1 VEFKVLGPLE
11 VLVDGQPLDLG
22 PPRQRAVLA
31 VLLLHANQVVATDR
45 LAEEL
50 WPGNVPKT
58 AAKAI
63 QVYVS
68 ALRKAF
74 GEARD
79 ILETRGSGYLLHGET
94 GQLDL
99 HEFERLLARA
109 RTEDPGARAATL
121 RSALSLWR
129 GDPLSDLAYEPFVE
143 PEAARLDALRLLA
156 VEDRIEAD
164 LELGRGPEV
173 VPELETLVAERPL
186 QERPRAQLMLALYR
200 AGRQG
205 DALDVFREGRRLLDE
220 ELGLEPGQ
228 RLRELERAIL
238 RQDPALSVPAAP
250 TPPRPSFVALAERPE
265 ALAPVASLAEALARG
280 PRSRDVVLAEIVPA
294 AGLAAAGARLGELRR
309 ALGSR
314 GVTARIAA
322 FTSASPAEDVIRLG
336 EQQDADLLLL
346 ATRGDPLGG
355 PFAAVFTDATCDVAS
370 LAEAG
375 GGVRAGPI
383 VVPFGAFE
391 HDWAALEL
399 GAWAAAALER
409 RLELI
414 GAADAGPGDRDASRL
429 LADASLVVQH
439 TTGVVAEPRLG
450 PPGLEGL
457 RALTGG
463 AGLIVVGL
471 SERWRAE
478 GLGQTRASLVA
489 APPAPTLLVRRGLR
503 PSGIAPPATLTRFT
517 WSIERST
524 IEG

>member
-1 VEFKVLGPLE
+1 VEFKVLGQLE
-11 VLVDGQPLDLG
+11 VLVDGRPIDLG

-74 GEARD
+74 GNARHV
-79 ILETRGSGYLLHGET
+79 LETRGSGYLLRVEA

-99 HEFERLLARA
+99 HAFERLLERARNEEPAARA
-109 RTEDPGARAATL
+109 QTL
-121 RSALSLWR
+121 RTALSLWR
-129 GDPLSDLAYEPFVE
+129 GAPLSDFAYEPFVQ
-143 PEAARLDALRLLA
+143 PESARLEALRLLA
-156 VEDRIEAD
+156 LQDRVEA
-164 LELGRGPEV
+164 ELTLGLGPEL
-173 VPELETLVAERPL
+173 VPELETLVAEQPVH
-186 QERPRAQLMLALYR
+186 ERPRAQLMLALYR
-200 AGRQG
+200 AGRQAE
-205 DALDVFREGRRLLDE
+205 ALEVFREGRRLLDE
-220 ELGLEPGQ
+220 QLGLEPGQ
-228 RLRELERAIL
+228 VLRELEGAIL
-238 RQDPALSVPAAP
+238 RQDPSLSVAAAP
-250 TPPRPSFVALAERPE
+250 PPSVVALPE
-265 ALAPVASLAEALARG
+265 QPGSLDAVASFAEALARG
-280 PRSRDVVLAEIVPA
+280 PRPRQLVLAEIVPERD
-294 AGLAAAGARLGELRR
+294 LAAATVHLGELRR
-309 ALGSR
+309 LLVGR

-336 EQQDADLLLL
+336 VQQDADLLLL
-346 ATRGDPLGG
+346 TTRGDPLAG
-355 PFAAVFTDATCDVAS
+355 PFAAVFEDATCDVAS
-370 LAEAG
+370 LIEAG
-375 GGVRAGPI
+375 GGLRDGPI

-409 RLELI
+409 PLQLI
-414 GAADAGPGDRDASRL
+414 GAADAGPEDRDASRL
-429 LADASLVVQH
+429 LADASLIVQH

-457 RALTGG
+457 RTLAGD
-463 AGLIVVGL
+463 AGLLVLGL

-478 GLGQTRASLVA
+478 GLGRTRASLVE

-503 PSGIAPPATLTRFT
+503 PSGIAPPASLTRFT

>member
-1 VEFKVLGPLE
+1 MLGPLE
-11 VLVDGQPLDLG
+11 VHVGGQPVDLG

-79 ILETRGSGYLLHGET
+79 ILETRGSGYLLRLET

-109 RTEDPGARAATL
+109 RTEDPRARGATL

-129 GDPLSDLAYEPFVE
+129 GGPLSDFAYEPFVQ
-143 PEAARLDALRLLA
+143 PEAARLEALRLLA
-156 VEDRIEAD
+156 VEERIEAE
-164 LELGRGPEV
+164 LELGRGAEL
-173 VPELETLVAERPL
+173 VPELETLVDERPL

-228 RLRELERAIL
+228 GLRELERAIL

-250 TPPRPSFVALAERPE
+250 PPRPSVVALAEQPE
-265 ALAPVASLAEALARG
+265 ALVAVASLAEALARG

-294 AGLAAAGARLGELRR
+294 PDLAAAGARLGELRR
-309 ALGSR
+309 ALGAR

-346 ATRGDPLGG
+346 ATRGDPLAG

-375 GGVRAGPI
+375 GGVRDGPI

-409 RLELI
+409 PLELI

-457 RALTGG
+457 RALTDG
-463 AGLIVVGL
+463 AGLVVVGV

-478 GLGQTRASLVA
+478 GLGPTRASLVA
-489 APPAPTLLVRRGLR
+489 APLAPTLLVRRGLR